1 MITLTIIILGKLI
14 YGIIHN
20 KPVNLRISMGDI
32 VSGLMGI
39 KAFAK
44 VAGKGL
50 FKYI

>member
-14 YGIIHN
+14 YSIIHN
-20 KPVNLRISMGDI
+20 KPVSLRISTGDLM
-32 VSGLMGI
+32 SGLVGI
-39 KAFAK
+39 KALAK